1 MGSTKKF
8 KAAFVLAL
16 NNFRKSF
23 YIFPSVWLHMEIEFF
38 GKSFTLTVKLRPLT
52 QKMNAGSV
60 LPSNH
65 LWAHRRRERERE
77 RERERDCAP
86 PQMRRR
92 VRAAENIG
100 AVVLDLVLDPKLIDA
115 IVTDLV
121 LVLDLKFIGA
131 ADLVVTISSHQ

>member
-1 MGSTKKF
+1 MGSQ
-8 KAAFVLAL
+8 A
-16 NNFRKSF
+16 
-23 YIFPSVWLHMEIEFF
+23 
-38 GKSFTLTVKLRPLT
+38 
-52 QKMNAGSV
+52 Q
-60 LPSNH
+60 
-65 LWAHRRRERERE
+65 
-77 RERERDCAP
+77 RERERDRAP

-92 VRAAENIG
+92 VRAAEIIG